1 MTWPVFTER
10 PTLVGHRGMGAGV
23 VDGYRE
29 NTVESFLAALASG
42 TDWVEV
48 DVRRT
53 RDDDLFVAHEAALP
67 DGVFLADMSSAQA
80 RSLGIV
86 RLEDLLEALP
96 ESAGVVLD
104 VKSSLADAGRS
115 SAATTAT
122 LLARVCERALR
133 GRPALAQSFDPAAL
147 LHMRQ
152 ALPHLALGLLTWE
165 RFPVGFAVAAAAHLD
180 VQVLAVHAGSLVPGA
195 LTGSTLPPLETVL
208 TTVHAAGRQLLVWCP
223 SPRRARSLQAAGV
236 DAMVVD
242 DLPRHMRSRAR
253 ASSVPTS
260 PAPMGAA
267 RR

>member
-1 MTWPVFTER
+1 VTWPVFTER

-53 RDDDLFVAHEAALP
+53 RDDDLFVAHDAALP

-80 RSLGIV
+80 RRLGIV

-96 ESAGVVLD
+96 GSAGVVLD

-115 SAATTAT
+115 SAATTAA
-122 LLARVCERALR
+122 LLARVCGHALE
-133 GRPALAQSFDPAAL
+133 GRRALAQSFDPAAL

-152 ALPHLALGLLTWE
+152 ALPHMALGLLTWD

-195 LTGSTLPPLETVL
+195 LTGSTVPPLGTVL
-208 TTVHAAGRQLLVWCP
+208 SAVHDAGRQLLVWCP
-223 SPRRARSLQAAGV
+223 SPRRARALQAAGV

-242 DLPRHMRSRAR
+242 DLPRHVRTLAR
-253 ASSVPTS
+253 A
-260 PAPMGAA
+260 G
-267 RR
+267 R